1 MVIGLVAGVL
11 GTAAAIPWHPDHRA
25 RDRVTILAIGSGSY
39 AVLYGV
45 AGVCAI
51 VGAVTILPVKRVR

>member
-1 MVIGLVAGVL
+1 MSWVPQQLFL
-11 GTAAAIPWHPDHRA
+11 GTLTIAPGIAS
-25 RDRVTILAIGSGSY
+25 TILAIGSGSY